1 MNMLGN
7 KNTQPFKFKMKNC
20 VEVNQNEHR
29 MYNANSQ
36 IKFKFLTLHDYSDEY
51 LLVKEAITVTGQGAD
66 KKV

>member
-20 VEVNQNEHR
+20 VEVNENEHR

-51 LLVKEAITVTGQGAD
+51 LLVTETITVTGQGAD